1 MKSEKIEFNALREN
15 PDLWEKLIQEENS
28 AASGG
33 DAGARQRVESM
44 FWESDR
50 ETAFRRYLQSLDFQ
64 QILDLLHVFR
74 ISRKSSLCEIG
85 GGSGQLA
92 WSLAR
97 SGYQQVELLEP
108 NPRWIT
114 GTGWLETKLA
124 ELEGRLVIRNDLD
137 QWYADERIYHN
148 VITRNCVHHFPN
160 IPMVAAAIR
169 QKLKKGGHWVMIR
182 EWFADTPA
190 EMRQQMRNHP
200 YCQKYGVYEFPFPSR
215 HYVDSLEY
223 AGFRLRA
230 AVPLGWGNNALSSY
244 SPDPGSAKDQRR
256 SRRWRSILKRWPG
269 LTARLL
275 RLENFSN
282 HTLGSS
288 FRKFSRPQMLVF
300 QRVED

>member
-1 MKSEKIEFNALREN
+1 MLKKIEFYSLRED
-15 PDLWEKLIQEENS
+15 PDLWEKLILEENS
-28 AASGG
+28 AAAAG
-33 DAGARQRVESM
+33 DADAKYRVESM
-44 FWESDR
+44 FWEADR
-50 ETAFRRYLQSLDFQ
+50 ELAFRRYVESLDFR

-74 ISRKSSLCEIG
+74 ISRKNPLCEIG

-92 WSLAR
+92 WSLAT
-97 SGYQQVELLEP
+97 SGFQQVELLEP

-114 GTGWLETKLA
+114 GTGWLETR
-124 ELEGRLVIRNDLD
+124 LEDLGGRLTIRNDLT
-137 QWYADERIYHN
+137 QWYADEKLYHN

-160 IPMVAAAIR
+160 IPMAAAAIR

-182 EWFADTPA
+182 EWFADTPQ
-190 EMRQQMRNHP
+190 EMRRQMTNHP

-223 AGFRLRA
+223 AGFKLRA

-244 SPDPGSAKDQRR
+244 SPEEG
-256 SRRWRSILKRWPG
+256 SRRNQKSSRLWRSILKRWPRLTSG
-269 LTARLL
+269 LF

-282 HTLGSS
+282 RTAGTG